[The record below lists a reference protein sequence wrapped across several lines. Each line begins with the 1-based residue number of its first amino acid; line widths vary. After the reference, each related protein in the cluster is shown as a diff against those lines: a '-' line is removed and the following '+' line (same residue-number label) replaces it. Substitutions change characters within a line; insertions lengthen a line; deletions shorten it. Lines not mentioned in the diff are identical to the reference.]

1 VRGAQLVGP
10 LERTYDVRMPRVN
23 IWLPEDLHREAKE
36 LRLPLSELA
45 QRAIAAELDRYRKAA
60 ALDAYLA
67 ELDDELGP
75 ATADQVAEAK
85 AWVDKLTGPD
95 IDHRRKPRSA

>member
-1 VRGAQLVGP
+1 
-10 LERTYDVRMPRVN
+10 MPRVN

-85 AWVDKLTGPD
+85 AWVDNLTVPD

>member
-1 VRGAQLVGP
+1 MQGP
-10 LERTYDVRMPRVN
+10 ACRFPGRTDDVRMPRVN
-23 IWLPEDLHREAKE
+23 IWLPEDLHREAKD

-45 QRAIAAELDRYRKAA
+45 QRAIAAELERHRKAA

-75 ATADQVAEAK
+75 ATSDQVAEAE
-85 AWVDKLTGPD
+85 AWVGKLGRADTVP
-95 IDHRRKPRSA
+95 RRKPRSA